1 VQAELDR
8 GHFLRTH
15 ILRPTWHFVAA
26 EDIRWILEVTAPR
39 VQKLNRP
46 IYRQEGLDPA
56 TLERGLALIVEELKD
71 RPYRTRAELGQALA
85 DQRLR
90 LAYIVMNAELQGVVC
105 SGPMRGRQQTYAL
118 LEERVPRAAAVKETL
133 RSSRA
138 GSSWVMGRQVFRTS
152 LGGPRSPSANVELQ

>member
-1 VQAELDR
+1 MRCGRLALRTTGLTAADVQAELDR

-39 VQKLNRP
+39 VQKFNRP

-90 LAYIVMNAELQGVVC
+90 LAYIVSPERRTPGSHLQW
-105 SGPMRGRQQTYAL
+105 PDAR
-118 LEERVPRAAAVKETL
+118 
-133 RSSRA
+133 
-138 GSSWVMGRQVFRTS
+138 
-152 LGGPRSPSANVELQ
+152 